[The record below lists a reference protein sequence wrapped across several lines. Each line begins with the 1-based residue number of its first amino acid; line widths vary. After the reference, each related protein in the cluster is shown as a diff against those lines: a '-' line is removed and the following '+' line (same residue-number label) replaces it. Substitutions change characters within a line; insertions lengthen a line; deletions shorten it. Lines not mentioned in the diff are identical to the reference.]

1 VSSSPFAGSAS
12 GQLSGTRPDDARR
25 HNRTALLRRLHVDGP
40 CTRATL
46 ASELGLNRSTIK
58 AVVDGL
64 AEAGVVTEA
73 VPAQRSG
80 AGRPSLLVLPSAQ
93 AAVVLAVDVRVD
105 QVSMAMVGIG
115 GQILGRHSWNLHRTT
130 RLPGEVITH
139 VAESAQLLRDEL
151 GVREQSVGVSV
162 PGVIRRADG
171 LVHEAPNLGWR
182 SVALGSRLSAVLGSP
197 AMVGNDGELGAL
209 AEHLRGA
216 AREVGDLLYLSAD
229 VGVGGG
235 VIVGG
240 VPFRGSTG
248 YLGEIGHMIV
258 RPGGRACFCGEQ
270 GCWETEVGEPAL
282 CRALGLPEDT
292 PRGVLVA
299 ELRGLTRTDLLDEVG
314 DWLVTGLVTAVNL
327 LAPEMVVLGDL
338 FAALPSALVSR
349 VRDEV
354 HSRSLVSRAGG
365 GTQIVVS
372 PLGRDGKLVGAA
384 ELAFEPVLG
393 AV

>member
-1 VSSSPFAGSAS
+1 MAGPN
-12 GQLSGTRPDDARR
+12 SGTRPDDARR

-80 AGRPSLLVLPSAQ
+80 AGRPSLLVLPEAS

-162 PGVIRRADG
+162 PGVVRRADG
-171 LVHEAPNLGWR
+171 LVFEAPNLGWR
-182 SVALGSRLSAVLGSP
+182 EVGLGTRLEAVLGSP
-197 AMVGNDGELGAL
+197 TAVGNDGDLGAL

-216 AREVGDLLYLSAD
+216 AREVADLLYLSAD

-258 RPGGRACFCGEQ
+258 KPGGRACFCGEQ

-299 ELRGLTRTDLLDEVG
+299 ELRGLTRVDLLDEVR

-338 FAALPSALVSR
+338 FAALPAALVER
-349 VRDEV
+349 VREEV
-354 HSRSLVSRAGG
+354 HVRSLVSRAGG
-365 GTQIVVS
+365 GTRIEVS

-393 AV
+393 TV

>member
-1 VSSSPFAGSAS
+1 MTAPT
-12 GQLSGTRPDDARR
+12 SGTRPDDARR

-46 ASELGLNRSTIK
+46 ATELGLNRSTIK

-64 AEAGVVTEA
+64 AESGVVTEA

-80 AGRPSLLVLPSAQ
+80 AGRPSLLVLPEAS

-151 GVREQSVGVSV
+151 GVREQSVGLSV
-162 PGVIRRADG
+162 PGVVRRADG

-182 SVALGSRLSAVLGSP
+182 EIALGARLTAVLGTP
-197 AMVGNDGELGAL
+197 VTVGNDGDLGAL
-209 AEHLRGA
+209 AEHVRGA
-216 AREVGDLLYLSAD
+216 ARDVQDLLYLSAD

-240 VPFRGSTG
+240 MPWRGSTG
-248 YLGEIGHMIV
+248 YVGEIGHMIV
-258 RPGGRACFCGEQ
+258 KPGGRACFCGEQ

-299 ELRGLTRTDLLDEVG
+299 ELRGLSRIDLLAEVG

-338 FAALPSALVSR
+338 FAVLPDALVER

-365 GTQIVVS
+365 GTRIEVS

-393 AV
+393 MV

>member
-1 VSSSPFAGSAS
+1 
-12 GQLSGTRPDDARR
+12 
-25 HNRTALLRRLHVDGP
+25 P

-64 AEAGVVTEA
+64 AESGVVTEA
-73 VPAQRSG
+73 VPTQRSG
-80 AGRPSLLVLPSAQ
+80 AGRPSLLVLPEAQ
-93 AAVVLAVDVRVD
+93 AAVVLAVDVRVE

-139 VAESAQLLRDEL
+139 VAESAQLLSDEL
-151 GVREQSVGVSV
+151 GVRAQSVGVSV
-162 PGVIRRADG
+162 PGVVRRADG

-182 SVALGSRLSAVLGSP
+182 EVALGERLTAVLGAP
-197 AMVGNDGELGAL
+197 TQVANDAELGAL

-216 AREVGDLLYLSAD
+216 ARDAADLVYLSAD

-240 VPFRGSTG
+240 QPLRGTG
-248 YLGEIGHMIV
+248 GYVGELGHMIV
-258 RPGGRACFCGEQ
+258 RPGGRSCFCGAQ
-270 GCWETEVGEPAL
+270 GCWETEIGEPAL

-292 PRGVLVA
+292 PRGALVA
-299 ELRGLTRTDLLDEVG
+299 ELRSLEAHPARIDLLAEPAE
-314 DWLVTGLVTAVNL
+314 WLTTGLVTVVNM
-327 LAPEMVVLGDL
+327 LAPELVVLGDL
-338 FAALPSALVSR
+338 FAALPSPLVER
-349 VRDEV
+349 VRREV
-354 HSRSLVSRAGG
+354 STRSLVSRAAG
-365 GTQIVVS
+365 GTRIAIS

-393 AV
+393 TV

>member
-1 VSSSPFAGSAS
+1 VTI
-12 GQLSGTRPDDARR
+12 SGTRPDDARR

-46 ASELGLNRSTIK
+46 AAELGLNRSTIK

-182 SVALGSRLSAVLGSP
+182 SVALGSRLSAVLGAP
-197 AMVGNDGELGAL
+197 TMVGNDGELGAL

-299 ELRGLTRTDLLDEVG
+299 ELRGLARVDLLDEVG

-338 FAALPSALVSR
+338 FAALPSALVAR

-365 GTQIVVS
+365 GTSIVVS

>member
-1 VSSSPFAGSAS
+1 VTIAGPN
-12 GQLSGTRPDDARR
+12 SGTRPDDARR

-80 AGRPSLLVLPSAQ
+80 AGRPSLLVLPSAH

-182 SVALGSRLSAVLGSP
+182 SVALGSRLSAVLGAP
-197 AMVGNDGELGAL
+197 TMVGNDGELGAL

-216 AREVGDLLYLSAD
+216 AREVSDLLYLSAD

-240 VPFRGSTG
+240 VPFRGSSG

-299 ELRGLTRTDLLDEVG
+299 ELRGLSRVDLLDEVG

-338 FAALPSALVSR
+338 FAALPAALVAR

-365 GTQIVVS
+365 GTAIEVS

>member
-1 VSSSPFAGSAS
+1 VTAPT
-12 GQLSGTRPDDARR
+12 SGTRPDDARR

-46 ASELGLNRSTIK
+46 ATELGLNRSTIK

-64 AEAGVVTEA
+64 AESGVVTEA

-80 AGRPSLLVLPSAQ
+80 AGRPSLLVLPEAS

-151 GVREQSVGVSV
+151 GVREQSVGLSV
-162 PGVIRRADG
+162 PGVVRRADG

-182 SVALGSRLSAVLGSP
+182 EIALGARLTAVLGTP
-197 AMVGNDGELGAL
+197 VTVGNDGDLGAL
-209 AEHLRGA
+209 AEHVRGA
-216 AREVGDLLYLSAD
+216 ARDVQDLLYLSAD

-240 VPFRGSTG
+240 MPWRGSTG
-248 YLGEIGHMIV
+248 YVGEIGHMIV
-258 RPGGRACFCGEQ
+258 KPGGRACFCGEQ

-299 ELRGLTRTDLLDEVG
+299 ELRGLSRIDLLAEVG

-338 FAALPSALVSR
+338 FAVLPDALVER

-365 GTQIVVS
+365 GTRIEVS

-393 AV
+393 MV